1 MKTKTLVWI
10 LSIAAAILA
19 VALSF
24 IGYEWRAM
32 NIREQSARA
41 EEARMRSER
50 ESRMEEKRVEFE
62 DRRIREQRER
72 VAAENS
78 RIAAVR
84 NLREYLEREE
94 NLLKETVSE
103 SIRENDEI
111 LNDRKKLSLVL
122 SDLDRENALL
132 AEQARTNGWK
142 RYEKAERVMMILKH
156 PVMNELA
163 IKYLGEDF
171 SAMKAECRSQIKS
184 ILDMQS
190 ETARRLAENRAKY
203 NKAQSGIDEDVDK
216 KTGEARTMTLDS
228 NKDLEKRLT
237 DLVAKRDN
245 RAGMLLQLKK
255 KGTKSKSVLAEIN
268 ALQDELVALEKEI
281 GRVKEVVAVS
291 RANVAH
297 IAATVAETGARRRG
311 DNALST
317 RQDDDNAVHAEM
329 AHERTVFNLA
339 VAYEGRSLD
348 AIRASMRSRSD
359 ILNVRNILD
368 TLYSLAK
375 ASANLYGVISIDF
388 FVDVVVGRW
397 HADWVRL
404 CKRGLPW
411 QMLEVRAKIEAADLA
426 FNQGDVV
433 FFPIRDNNTRR
444 AAIRGQHEGKTPWL
458 PENEADFLAFGDY
471 AELRRTAAAQEFRDV
486 LRMDGGGKLDNRMV
500 EVIVGHCNQEFG
512 DDDVLNLVSCL
523 TPRTMGV
530 DRERI
535 ARILTDVSNTTRAWA
550 LFGHTA
556 EELGI
561 RHEVGPQDRMPEG
574 SMRELAEGFPSP
586 ELLADA
592 GLAAPKVGRNDPCP
606 CGSGKKYKKCC
617 GRNSM

>member
-1 MKTKTLVWI
+1 MLQLRNVIGAKNERLVMDWAKMLGDAAPATLPDAIDALCQSFQDDPAKWFGFAGAMTNGMFAKVV
-10 LSIAAAILA
+10 AALEGAPQLISSADLPESKKMGKDSELQDWLA
-19 VALSF
+19 CLMDIFPCLKVEKSDRVRSGVMIFA
-24 IGYEWRAM
+24 AD
-32 NIREQSARA
+32 
-41 EEARMRSER
+41 EA
-50 ESRMEEKRVEFE
+50 
-62 DRRIREQRER
+62 QLAWRER
-72 VAAENS
+72 
-78 RIAAVR
+78 
-84 NLREYLEREE
+84 
-94 NLLKETVSE
+94 
-103 SIRENDEI
+103 
-111 LNDRKKLSLVL
+111 
-122 SDLDRENALL
+122 
-132 AEQARTNGWK
+132 
-142 RYEKAERVMMILKH
+142 
-156 PVMNELA
+156 
-163 IKYLGEDF
+163 
-171 SAMKAECRSQIKS
+171 
-184 ILDMQS
+184 
-190 ETARRLAENRAKY
+190 
-203 NKAQSGIDEDVDK
+203 
-216 KTGEARTMTLDS
+216 
-228 NKDLEKRLT
+228 
-237 DLVAKRDN
+237 
-245 RAGMLLQLKK
+245 
-255 KGTKSKSVLAEIN
+255 
-268 ALQDELVALEKEI
+268 
-281 GRVKEVVAVS
+281 
-291 RANVAH
+291 
-297 IAATVAETGARRRG
+297 
-311 DNALST
+311 
-317 RQDDDNAVHAEM
+317 
-329 AHERTVFNLA
+329 
-339 VAYEGRSLD
+339 
-348 AIRASMRSRSD
+348 RSD

-404 CKRGLPW
+404 CKGGLPW

-433 FFPIRDNNTRR
+433 SFPIRDNNTRR

-561 RHEVGPQDRMPEG
+561 RHEVCPQDRMPEEA
-574 SMRELAEGFPSP
+574 MRELAEGFPSP

>member
-1 MKTKTLVWI
+1 MMVRMCCNCDDMKTKTLVWI
-10 LSIAAAILA
+10 LLIAAVILA
-19 VALSF
+19 LALSF

-32 NIREQSARA
+32 NIREQAARA

-50 ESRMEEKRVEFE
+50 ESRMEDKRVEFE
-62 DRRIREQRER
+62 DRRMREQRER

-132 AEQARTNGWK
+132 AERARTNGWK

-171 SAMKAECRSQIKS
+171 SAMKAECRSQIKT
-184 ILDMQS
+184 ILAMQS
-190 ETARRLAENRAKY
+190 ETARRLAKNRAKY
-203 NKAQSGIDEDVDK
+203 NKAQAGIDEDVDK

-237 DLVAKRDN
+237 DLVMKRDN

-255 KGTKSKSVLAEIN
+255 KGTKSKSVLAEIS
-268 ALQDELVALEKEI
+268 AIQDELVALEKEI

-359 ILNVRNILD
+359 VLSARMTDAQRKLD
-368 TLYSLAK
+368 TIHH
-375 ASANLYGVISIDF
+375 ASAN
-388 FVDVVVGRW
+388 VDI
-397 HADWVRL
+397 
-404 CKRGLPW
+404 
-411 QMLEVRAKIEAADLA
+411 M
-426 FNQGDVV
+426 NS
-433 FFPIRDNNTRR
+433 
-444 AAIRGQHEGKTPWL
+444 
-458 PENEADFLAFGDY
+458 
-471 AELRRTAAAQEFRDV
+471 AQ
-486 LRMDGGGKLDNRMV
+486 V
-500 EVIVGHCNQEFG
+500 ES
-512 DDDVLNLVSCL
+512 LKS
-523 TPRTMGV
+523 
-530 DRERI
+530 RI
-535 ARILTDVSNTTRAWA
+535 AATIAEKIL
-550 LFGHTA
+550 
-556 EELGI
+556 E
-561 RHEVGPQDRMPEG
+561 
-574 SMRELAEGFPSP
+574 
-586 ELLADA
+586 A
-592 GLAAPKVGRNDPCP
+592 GR
-606 CGSGKKYKKCC
+606 
-617 GRNSM
+617 